1 MKRSDLVF
9 IRPAIPVC
17 VGPVSSANLPTVNS
31 VWSIGITLVLL
42 SMGTSGQALID
53 PIKRQLFQMG
63 YNQPG
68 VWHSGLGG
76 GLGYRSEK
84 NIWQVILSYGYGVDA
99 IRNGQRGTH
108 SVGLLLQYDLESQQR
123 QRQLFD
129 AGTEPDK
136 SRFINRLFRGL
147 NIFR

>member
-1 MKRSDLVF
+1 MKRSDQVF
-9 IRPAIPVC
+9 IRPAIPPC
-17 VGPVSSANLPTVNS
+17 VGPVSSTSLSTVNS
-31 VWSIGITLVLL
+31 VWSIGITLILL
-42 SMGTSGQALID
+42 SMGTSGEAQIV
-53 PIKRQLFQMG
+53 PTKRQLFQMG
-63 YNQPG
+63 YIQPG
-68 VWHSGLGG
+68 GWHSGLGG
-76 GLGYRSEK
+76 GLGYRSKK
-84 NIWQVILSYGYGVDA
+84 NSWQVILSSGYGVDA
-99 IRNGQRGTH
+99 IRNGQRGKH